1 MRYYIKMQYGE
12 GNIMNLSPVILKKV
26 KDTADRILHVPG
38 NFTGP
43 VLEMAVVIDGNL
55 SREQVTE
62 YVPELFRILKMHS
75 RVFQNVRLNIVYWR
89 ADGDIKSKVSPMSMA
104 LLSSFYEDYEQVC
117 GDKTFEELADYL
129 KMYQARAKLIIL
141 LTDGTYHVKEEELLE
156 QRMRPFLDKKLMQI
170 VLRDGEL
177 DVRYRFRRTV

>member
-1 MRYYIKMQYGE
+1 M
-12 GNIMNLSPVILKKV
+12 
-26 KDTADRILHVPG
+26 
-38 NFTGP
+38 
-43 VLEMAVVIDGNL
+43 
-55 SREQVTE
+55 
-62 YVPELFRILKMHS
+62 
-75 RVFQNVRLNIVYWR
+75 
-89 ADGDIKSKVSPMSMA
+89 
-104 LLSSFYEDYEQVC
+104 

-141 LTDGTYHVKEEELLE
+141 LTDGTYHVNEEELLE

>member
-1 MRYYIKMQYGE
+1 MRLYIKMQYGE
-12 GNIMNLSPVILKKV
+12 GDIMNLSPVILKKV

-117 GDKTFEELADYL
+117 GG
-129 KMYQARAKLIIL
+129 Q
-141 LTDGTYHVKEEELLE
+141 
-156 QRMRPFLDKKLMQI
+156 
-170 VLRDGEL
+170 
-177 DVRYRFRRTV
+177 DV